1 MSAPRLSVLIPCF
14 NEAGRIGTTLPEV
27 TGYLATLPYACELL
41 LIDDGSTDATGAM
54 LEAAAGAAGP
64 VRVRAFGLPVNAGK
78 GKALALGVANAEGE
92 VVLFFD
98 ADLSYPLAHVAEAV
112 DLITGTAGFD
122 VVVGARDLSDAGK
135 RGYSPM
141 RKLASG
147 VLNGVVDL
155 VLGLGVPDTQCGFKA
170 FRGDVAKA
178 LFAALTIGRF
188 GFDIELLYLVRRW
201 KLRLHRMPI
210 AMVHRPGSTVRVLPD
225 SLRMLRDIAHIRRH
239 AGRYPG
245 RPEGLGGT
253 R

>member
-1 MSAPRLSVLIPCF
+1 MSGPRLSVLIPCF
-14 NEAGRIGTTLPEV
+14 NEAGRIGATIPEV
-27 TGYLATLPYACELL
+27 AGYLATLPYACELV
-41 LIDDGSTDATGAM
+41 LIDDGSRDGTWAILDAARSD
-54 LEAAAGAAGP
+54 GP
-64 VRVRAFGLPVNAGK
+64 VRVRALRQDVNGGK
-78 GKALALGVANAEGE
+78 GRALALGVAHAEGA

-112 DLITGTAGFD
+112 ALIDGGAD

-155 VLGLGVPDTQCGFKA
+155 VLGLDVPDTQCGFKA

-239 AGRYPG
+239 AGQYPG
-245 RPEGLGGT
+245 RPEGLGGIG
-253 R
+253 